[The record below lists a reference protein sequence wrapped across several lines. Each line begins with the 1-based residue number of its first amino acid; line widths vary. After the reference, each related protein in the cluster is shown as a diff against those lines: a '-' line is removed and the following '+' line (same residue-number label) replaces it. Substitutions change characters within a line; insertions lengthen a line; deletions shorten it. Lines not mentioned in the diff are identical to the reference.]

1 MYREKKRA
9 ILGLTLAVTM
19 ALSPA
24 CTQDGGN
31 KQPEASP
38 TETNAQVNADGNY
51 NILFI
56 TADQEHYFDEYPTG
70 ASFEARELLAQLG
83 TTFEKHYACSN
94 MSTSSRSVLYTGTH
108 ITDTKMCDNTDY
120 PWQPPI
126 SEELSTIGDMM
137 GQAGYYAAYKG
148 KFHMGSASVLDHS
161 TEPQLQGQNDLLGYG
176 FADWNV
182 QGDIVGA
189 AQEGFY
195 EDMPIASE
203 TVKWLRS
210 TGAQKN
216 TTGQSF
222 FLAVN
227 LVNPH
232 DVMYYDTDDK
242 GEDIQNSG
250 KTTLGIKGAPD
261 HLLYQTAYPDDLIP
275 PSWNEAINS
284 PGRVAAHGVYLKL
297 WDRRVGSIP
306 SEEKRWERFRDYYYN
321 CIQDSD
327 NQLMSILK
335 DLVSLDMMDNT
346 IIVFTSDHGEMQ
358 GAHGLRGKG
367 GFMYDNNIHV
377 PLVIVHPEYEGGKR
391 IEAVTC
397 HLDLAPTFVDMT
409 HISAEKKAAIASGL
423 AGSSLLKL
431 MDGSA
436 SKIRTGA
443 LFCFEMLSMVDDTMT
458 ITPDEKGSVT
468 AVYIDFEKRGFVRG
482 ITTEG
487 YKFARYFSPLHFNT
501 PTTLEELYANNDV
514 ELFDLTKD
522 PGELKNL
529 AADKEAN
536 AELIME
542 LNTLMNELIKKE
554 IGTDDGSEVAGIIRN
569 LSQ

>member
-1 MYREKKRA
+1 MYREKKRV
-9 ILGLTLAVTM
+9 ILGVTLAVTM
-19 ALSPA
+19 ALSSA
-24 CTQDGGN
+24 CVQDGGK
-31 KQPEASP
+31 KQPEVLP
-38 TETNAQVNADGNY
+38 TETHATQNADGNY
-51 NILFI
+51 NVLFI
-56 TADQEHYFDEYPTG
+56 TVDQQHYFDEYPKG
-70 ASFEARELLAQLG
+70 ASYEARELLAQLG

-94 MSTSSRSVLYTGTH
+94 MSTSSRSVIYTGTH

-126 SEELSTIGDMM
+126 SEELTTIGDMM

-148 KFHMGSASVLDHS
+148 KFHMGSAGVLDHS
-161 TEPQLQGQNDLLGYG
+161 TEPQLQGQNGLLGYG
-176 FADWNV
+176 FADWNA
-182 QGDIVGA
+182 QGDIVGNV
-189 AQEGFY
+189 QQGFF

-210 TGAQKN
+210 TGTQKN

-242 GEDIQNSG
+242 GEDIQNNG
-250 KTTLGIKGAPD
+250 KTTLEIKGAPD
-261 HLLYQTAYPDDLIP
+261 HLLYQTTYPDAPIP

-306 SEEKRWERFRDYYYN
+306 SEEIRWERFRDYYFN

-335 DLVSLDMMDNT
+335 ELVSLDMMDNT
-346 IIVFTSDHGEMQ
+346 IIAFTSDHGEMQ

-377 PLVIVHPEYEGGKR
+377 PLIIVHPEYKGGKS
-391 IEAVTC
+391 IDAVTS

-409 HISAEKKAAIASGL
+409 SISAEKKAAITGKL
-423 AGSSLLKL
+423 AGGSLLKL

-443 LFCFEMLSMVDDTMT
+443 LFCFEMLSMLDDAMTMT
-458 ITPDEKGSVT
+458 ADAKGKIT
-468 AVYIDFEKRGFVRG
+468 AVHINLAKRGFVRG

-487 YKFARYFSPLHFNT
+487 YKFARYFSPQHFNT

-514 ELFDLTKD
+514 ELYDLAKD

-529 AADKEAN
+529 AADKETN
-536 AELIME
+536 AGLIME
-542 LNTLMNELIKKE
+542 LNALLNELIAKE
-554 IGTDDGSEVAGIIRN
+554 IGPDNGSEVADIIQT
-569 LSQ
+569 LSP